1 VASPAYLIEIEVN
14 PVPCIAP
21 EGNRREAVAGSSLSL
36 AAVCIEFVT
45 NGLGAAQAGSAI
57 SEAVE
62 EVLGAVPG
70 FAGCLVLVADEEK
83 RLVTLIAFWGGAERL
98 ALTRNSAPW
107 IHKAIAPYL
116 EHCLREGWFH
126 TSGRGVEFGRAGS
139 NGGARRRGTEDGRA
153 SAAPR

>member
-1 VASPAYLIEIEVN
+1 MASPAYLIEIEVN
-14 PVPCIAP
+14 PVPCVAP
-21 EGNRREAVAGSSLSL
+21 ERNRREEVASSSINL
-36 AAVCIEFVT
+36 AAVCIELVA

-62 EVLGAVPG
+62 EVLEAVPG

-83 RLVTLIAFWGGAERL
+83 RLVTVIAFWGGAERV
-98 ALTRNSAPW
+98 ALSRNSAPW

-126 TSGRGVEFGRAGS
+126 TTRRGVEFGRASS
-139 NGGARRRGTEDGRA
+139 NGGARRRGTKDERA
-153 SAAPR
+153 GASPR